1 MTYVDP
7 QVPPTERIIE
17 VRRESSTSGWVVA
30 GIVAVVAVIAV
41 TFMIVQQRP
50 DALTQDQVTQ
60 AQEQGRAAGVIEGA
74 QSTVATS
81 AQQAQL
87 AAESAARQAGDAADA
102 ARRDTERAAARPPTT
117 RPTMSRPAVTA
128 ARRRPTANRRPNRNN
143 HPLPRFGSA
152 DYIEACARPSMNPPT
167 RPSAP
172 SMSR

>member
-102 ARRDTERAAARPPTT
+102 ARRDTERAAANASQAAQDAADNVAASGD
-117 RPTMSRPAVTA
+117 SR
-128 ARRRPTANRRPNRNN
+128 
-143 HPLPRFGSA
+143 
-152 DYIEACARPSMNPPT
+152 
-167 RPSAP
+167 AP
-172 SMSR
+172 SPDSQPAPQPQ

>member
-17 VRRESSTSGWVVA
+17 VRRESSASGWVVA

-41 TFMIVQQRP
+41 TFMIVQRP
-50 DALTQDQVTQ
+50 SQLTQDQVTQ

-102 ARRDTERAAARPPTT
+102 ARRDTERAAANA
-117 RPTMSRPAVTA
+117 SQAAHDTA
-128 ARRRPTANRRPNRNN
+128 DTVAAS
-143 HPLPRFGSA
+143 GDS
-152 DYIEACARPSMNPPT
+152 
-167 RPSAP
+167 SAP
-172 SMSR
+172 SPDSQSTPRPQ

>member
-7 QVPPTERIIE
+7 QVPPTERVIE
-17 VRRESSTSGWVVA
+17 VRRENNASGWVVA

-41 TFMIVQQRP
+41 TFMIVQRP
-50 DALTQDQVTQ
+50 SALTQDQVTQ

-102 ARRDTERAAARPPTT
+102 ARRDTERAAANASQEAQDAADRVAASGD
-117 RPTMSRPAVTA
+117 SR
-128 ARRRPTANRRPNRNN
+128 
-143 HPLPRFGSA
+143 
-152 DYIEACARPSMNPPT
+152 
-167 RPSAP
+167 AP
-172 SMSR
+172 SPDSQPAPQPQ